1 MSDWKN
7 RFARLGRSNGSAGAA
22 GQRAGNPLLLI
33 LAALL
38 GIYLL
43 VTLLLGWYWSREP
56 DLFPVQQHTRQAAE
70 ASQRQLVSGYTTVE
84 TLKRVA
90 STLLDKPG
98 GYLSTTSL
106 AGAVAG
112 QHAEL
117 GIRRAGAGS

>member
-7 RFARLGRSNGSAGAA
+7 RFARLGRSRLGRSGWPTRRQPASADS
-22 GQRAGNPLLLI
+22 
-33 LAALL
+33 AALL

-90 STLLDKPG
+90 STLLESP
-98 GYLSTTSL
+98 
-106 AGAVAG
+106 AA
-112 QHAEL
+112 
-117 GIRRAGAGS
+117 I

>member
-98 GYLSTTSL
+98 GYLS
-106 AGAVAG
+106 
-112 QHAEL
+112 
-117 GIRRAGAGS
+117 